1 MSYTYPGPTPMPMPV
16 PEVRET
22 LSGKALHNAFG
33 TGAFLMAAI
42 MYSCAAVIAFFTL
55 FFPTA
60 GLPGI
65 VNMILGAIPMD
76 ELGLSSS
83 EVYEILEKIAPYTRA
98 SGFVALIPTLLTCLA
113 LWLTYGSA
121 KKVTPIKG
129 TAGLT
134 IMQIFVVLDLIGV
147 ILAAVLAIILM
158 IPVLSGMKALDSA
171 FELNGLATGLMVATF
186 VVLLIFLFFA
196 IFFNIKL
203 LNLYG
208 GAKKL
213 ARNEK
218 LIKKA
223 SLFVIVISVIGV
235 IFNGISLLI
244 AVSQSLL
251 TFATVPTVYA
261 FVTPLS
267 SLFSFLYS
275 LFLVI
280 SFGKLRSEEEK
291 LMDLAKKEAAARQ
304 QQAAMYQNPPM
315 QPPYQQVPQQAQ
327 APYQQQAPAYQAPA
341 YQNPYQQPYRSPYQ
355 PANAAMFY
363 QNTPNQNQAYQPTFT
378 APQGTTETATET
390 ATDNTEAISAVTEL
404 TAEATTTAAVTT
416 ETAAETTPVSNVET
430 PEE

>member
-1 MSYTYPGPTPMPMPV
+1 MSYTYPAPAPMPV

-22 LSGKALHNAFG
+22 ISGKALHNAFG
-33 TGAFLMAAI
+33 SGAFMMAAI

-60 GLPGI
+60 GVSGLI
-65 VNMILGAIPMD
+65 NMILGSVPMD
-76 ELGLSSS
+76 ELGLSSN
-83 EVYEILEKIAPYTRA
+83 EVYAVLEKIAPFTKA
-98 SGFVALIPTLLTCLA
+98 SGFIALIPTLLTCLA
-113 LWLTYGSA
+113 LWLTFGSA
-121 KKVTPIKG
+121 RKVIPIKG

-134 IMQIFVVLDLIGV
+134 ILQIFVVLDLIGE
-147 ILAAVLAIILM
+147 ILAAVLALILM
-158 IPVLSGMKALDSA
+158 VPALSGMKALDQA
-171 FELNGLATGLMVATF
+171 FELNGLATGIVVATF
-186 VVLLIFLFFA
+186 VVLLLFLFFA
-196 IFFNIKL
+196 ILFNIKL

-213 ARNEK
+213 AKNEK

-235 IFNGISLLI
+235 IANGISLLI
-244 AVSQSLL
+244 AVAESILAFS
-251 TFATVPTVYA
+251 TVVTVFA
-261 FVTPLS
+261 FVTPLAA
-267 SLFSFLYS
+267 LFSFLYS

-280 SFGKLRSEEEK
+280 SFGKLRNEEEK
-291 LMDLAKKEAAARQ
+291 IMELAKKEAAARA

-315 QPPYQQVPQQAQ
+315 Q
-327 APYQQQAPAYQAPA
+327 APYQQAPAYQAPA

-378 APQGTTETATET
+378 APQGTTTETATET
-390 ATDNTEAISAVTEL
+390 ATVNTEAISAATEL

-416 ETAAETTPVSNVET
+416 ETAAKTTPVSNVET